1 MHRGWY
7 EGKRV
12 TKVSVSMRCFEY
24 ANAINFYYI
33 LFHSGGFWIIEQW
46 DRQKSP
52 YHTMTQSM
60 TAVYGVGCL
69 LPAAFQSSTEGSG
82 TQGCL
87 TCGADRWKMKA
98 ENVHCPESVCSVGD
112 SAKLYP
118 TALPLAIKH
127 TSVREANTGT
137 ANYTMVWDYFGE
149 VTLVR
154 VLDSSDHKSQEN
166 RGKLSFFLFKLIESP
181 DNALIIHARDAV
193 LCWAISEKP
202 EPQYAHRLLL
212 SS

>member
-1 MHRGWY
+1 MLLIY
-7 EGKRV
+7 TV
-12 TKVSVSMRCFEY
+12 FFS
-24 ANAINFYYI
+24 I
-33 LFHSGGFWIIEQW
+33 LRASKSLSNGTGRSPRTTLCHSQW
-46 DRQKSP
+46 LQ
-52 YHTMTQSM
+52 
-60 TAVYGVGCL
+60 
-69 LPAAFQSSTEGSG
+69 STEWGASFQLLSRAAQRG
-82 TQGCL
+82 QGHKAISL
-87 TCGADRWKMKA
+87 VERIGGKWKA

-149 VTLVR
+149 VTLIR
-154 VLDSSDHKSQEN
+154 VLDSSDRKSQEN